1 MKEAAELFRDL
12 NLSDL
17 QKGII
22 NIAGKI
28 GREKIAPR
36 AAETDRE
43 ARNPLVNY
51 DDLRKSGIH
60 SMCVQ

>member
-1 MKEAAELFRDL
+1 MKEAAELFRDINL
-12 NLSDL
+12 NDL

-36 AAETDRE
+36 AAEIDRE
-43 ARNPLVNY
+43 AVIRW
-51 DDLRKSGIH
+51 KI
-60 SMCVQ
+60 MTI